1 MEKTNVNGKDTH
13 ELYKFLRSNSALYDP
28 QKKVAKEIPW
38 NYTKFL
44 VSGDG
49 KKVRYFNPRED
60 PVKIIPFIE
69 KFFETEAKKATDPKN
84 EEEKKQNEF

>member
-1 MEKTNVNGKDTH
+1 MEKTNVNGKETH
-13 ELYKFLRSNSALYDP
+13 ELYKYLRSNSALYDP

-69 KFFETEAKKATDPKN
+69 KFFESERKKAAQSN
-84 EEEKKQNEF
+84 QEEEKKAEN